1 MGNYRTT
8 YMELDDF
15 RVSCI
20 QGYPYEGFVI
30 GCGYAYVEN
39 IPSEMAILENSSYI
53 YNPIKVQQI
62 DTSLLA
68 IIKSLHLTPDD
79 IRNKLV
85 SEKGDMYVLNIP
97 EGPLTIPKK
106 DSEIMVLPAVT
117 RWLCLFRCLFS
128 IRGRSLSTGISLLWL
143 CLAC

>member
-1 MGNYRTT
+1 MISTIDGCNMGNYRTT

-39 IPSEMAILENSSYI
+39 IPSEMPILENSSYI

-62 DTSLLA
+62 DTSC
-68 IIKSLHLTPDD
+68 
-79 IRNKLV
+79 
-85 SEKGDMYVLNIP
+85 
-97 EGPLTIPKK
+97 
-106 DSEIMVLPAVT
+106 
-117 RWLCLFRCLFS
+117 WQ
-128 IRGRSLSTGISLLWL
+128 LSRAFI
-143 CLAC
+143 

>member
-39 IPSEMAILENSSYI
+39 IPSEMPILENSSYI
-53 YNPIKVQQI
+53 YNPIVFQVLSKNMFSHI
-62 DTSLLA
+62 DYH
-68 IIKSLHLTPDD
+68 KKHNHL
-79 IRNKLV
+79 
-85 SEKGDMYVLNIP
+85 
-97 EGPLTIPKK
+97 
-106 DSEIMVLPAVT
+106 
-117 RWLCLFRCLFS
+117 
-128 IRGRSLSTGISLLWL
+128 ISQNRV
-143 CLAC
+143 

>member
-1 MGNYRTT
+1 
-8 YMELDDF
+8 MELDDF

-62 DTSLLA
+62 DTS
-68 IIKSLHLTPDD
+68 
-79 IRNKLV
+79 
-85 SEKGDMYVLNIP
+85 
-97 EGPLTIPKK
+97 
-106 DSEIMVLPAVT
+106 
-117 RWLCLFRCLFS
+117 
-128 IRGRSLSTGISLLWL
+128 
-143 CLAC
+143 

>member
-1 MGNYRTT
+1 
-8 YMELDDF
+8 MELDDF

-79 IRNKLV
+79 IRNKI
-85 SEKGDMYVLNIP
+85 SFRKRRYV
-97 EGPLTIPKK
+97 
-106 DSEIMVLPAVT
+106 
-117 RWLCLFRCLFS
+117 CLKYSRRP
-128 IRGRSLSTGISLLWL
+128 IDDT
-143 CLAC
+143 